1 MKTKDPLILSIRPD
15 LCRILHQLYNL
26 KNVKS
31 TNRGVILSVRLQAET
46 WNFTESISTPWV
58 FFTFFKLYKWYK
70 IAQSIYI
77 KNRLDLIDR
86 INTSLDLWSS
96 ILKRGAAF
104 DKTEWK
110 LTLRAKPKLTW
121 KKCWTCKSNKY
132 KLKKLNTYTLD

>member
-15 LCRILHQLYNL
+15 LCTILHQLYNL

-31 TNRGVILSVRLQAET
+31 TNRGVILSG
-46 WNFTESISTPWV
+46 
-58 FFTFFKLYKWYK
+58 
-70 IAQSIYI
+70 
-77 KNRLDLIDR
+77 
-86 INTSLDLWSS
+86 
-96 ILKRGAAF
+96 GAAF

-132 KLKKLNTYTLD
+132 ELKKKVEYLYTALNEDILNDRI